1 MKAITNFAKNTWRGF
16 LESFLLIGACLLLIP
31 PVQSDMST
39 KITFNLL
46 NWISIGFF
54 FMSRLLAF
62 RRGGERL
69 WTMLIQTAGFCFFAW
84 LLYERLEIGI
94 TP

>member
-1 MKAITNFAKNTWRGF
+1 MRVIVNFLKSTWRGF
-16 LESFLLIGACLLLIP
+16 LESLLLIAACFLLIP
-31 PVQSDMST
+31 PVQSDISS
-39 KITFNLL
+39 KISFGPVH
-46 NWISIGFF
+46 WISIGLFF
-54 FMSRLLAF
+54 ISRLIAF

-69 WTMLIQTAGFCFFAW
+69 WTMLIQVAGFCFFAW

>member
-1 MKAITNFAKNTWRGF
+1 MQTIAKFLKSTWQGF

-31 PVQSDMST
+31 PVQSDISSKMY
-39 KITFNLL
+39 FGPA
-46 NWISIGFF
+46 NWISIGLFF
-54 FMSRLLAF
+54 ISRLIAF

-69 WTMLIQTAGFCFFAW
+69 WTMLIQTVGFCFFVW
-84 LLYERLEIGI
+84 LLYERLAIGI

>member
-1 MKAITNFAKNTWRGF
+1 MQIIAKFLKSTWRGF
-16 LESFLLIGACLLLIP
+16 LESFLLIVACFLLIP
-31 PVQSDMST
+31 PVQSDVST
-39 KITFNLL
+39 KINFGAT
-46 NWISIGFF
+46 NWISIGLFF
-54 FMSRLLAF
+54 ISRLMAF

-69 WTMLIQTAGFCFFAW
+69 WTMLIQTIGFCFFVW